1 MTISRLHRPFSSLV
15 LAFSLL
21 SLVACGGGGGKGGNN
36 GPSSQAASV
45 SSETLSLSSAG
56 SSISSQVGTVSSA
69 STLSASSHNSSD
81 LGSASSQSQGDTN
94 NSSISLNSSS
104 ASSVLVVIGNS
115 SKAASSEAAH
125 SSLPFSSSSASSI
138 ASDTSPNPF
147 AFTASV
153 DAELSALVTSDA
165 VVITGIDALTPI
177 SITGGE
183 YALDGGAFTS
193 AAGMVG
199 NGQSVVVRVTA
210 SASHSSTLKAQL
222 TVGDQSAE
230 FTVTTL
236 ADRVPDAFSFLPETN
251 AELETLYSSN
261 TITVT
266 GIDAET
272 PISIL
277 GGSYSING
285 GEFTSN
291 AANVSLNDTVTVQG
305 LSAAGNDLTQEVILT
320 IGGVSATYSITT
332 LADAIPPVATF
343 NFPTPYTMSPDE
355 SVIVRGMAT
364 DFNGVAQVKLRVRAY
379 HLNSPEETIATTEVD
394 ATPLEQDGIKDF
406 SSWTASIP
414 LTADAENEIKV
425 IATDERGNTIALED
439 AKQVV
444 IRQAHYKSG
453 FPNEDL
459 PFDRI
464 YTIALDAS
472 QERLLLS
479 DRGMLWA
486 VSLLTG
492 ENVPFINHSAECNT
506 DFFGMAVDSIDDRIY
521 GVCDYNLVEFEL
533 STGDYIAT
541 YPIPSP
547 NYDVHR
553 GIAIDRLNGNNELI
567 LIEDRYHTA
576 PTGGQLLGF
585 SLDSKEFR
593 TIASGEMEP
602 AIKSSQGIV
611 AEDGFYWATG
621 GGQTGDAS
629 LHKVFKIN
637 ASTGEREVFSD
648 NSIGSGEPFLAK
660 APWGS
665 TILQGIIVDNKNNE
679 IIVGEFPSQRLIA
692 INKNTG
698 DRRLLKQLTSPFYD
712 MDFFFQ
718 TMPLNETDRYLLLVE
733 NNEKTI
739 VVFDLDTQQFVY
751 LTKGKYPY

>member
-21 SLVACGGGGGKGGNN
+21 SLVACGGGGGKGSNN

-56 SSISSQVGTVSSA
+56 
-69 STLSASSHNSSD
+69 
-81 LGSASSQSQGDTN
+81 
-94 NSSISLNSSS
+94 SSISLNSSS

-153 DAELSALVTSDA
+153 DAELSALVMSDA
-165 VVITGIDALTPI
+165 VVITGIDAPTPI

-230 FTVTTL
+230 FAVTTL

-251 AELETLYSSN
+251 AELETPYSSN

-285 GEFTSN
+285 GEFTSS

-332 LADAIPPVATF
+332 LADAIPPVAKF

-364 DFNGVAQVKLRVRAY
+364 DLNGVAQVKLRVRAY
-379 HLNSPEETIATTEVD
+379 HLDSPEETIAGSESEIEI
-394 ATPLEQDGIKDF
+394 TPLSEQDGIKDF
-406 SSWTASIP
+406 STWTATIP

-459 PFDRI
+459 PFDSMF
-464 YTIALDAS
+464 TIALDVS
-472 QERLLLS
+472 NERVLVS
-479 DRGMLWA
+479 DRGILWA

-492 ENVPFINHSAECNT
+492 ESTPFINHSAQCIG
-506 DFFGMAVDSIDDRIY
+506 DFLGITLDPIDDRIY
-521 GVCDYNLVEFEL
+521 GICGYNLVEFDL

-541 YPIPSP
+541 YPIPKP
-547 NYDVHR
+547 NSNDHR
-553 GIAIDRLNGNNELI
+553 GIVIDRLNGKNELV
-567 LIEDRYHTA
+567 LIENRYHTA
-576 PTGGQLLGF
+576 LSGGQLLGF

-611 AEDGFYWATG
+611 AEEGVYWATA

-637 ASTGEREVFSD
+637 ASTGERTVLSD
-648 NSIGSGEPFLAK
+648 NATGSGELFTDKVGFDLP
-660 APWGS
+660 
-665 TILQGIIVDNKNNE
+665 ILQGIVLDNKNNE
-679 IIVGEFPSQRLIA
+679 LIVGEFSTQKLIA
-692 INKNTG
+692 INKSTG
-698 DRRLLKQLTSPFYD
+698 DRRLLKQFAIPFYD
-712 MDFFFQ
+712 MGFYFH
-718 TMPLNETDRYLLLVE
+718 TMPLNEVDRYLLLVE
-733 NNEKTI
+733 HNNRTI
-739 VVFDLDTQQFVY
+739 LVFDLDTQQFVY
-751 LTKGKYPY
+751 LTKDKYPF